1 MWRWALIMLSG
12 ILILCIS
19 IIELIGDKFILSP
32 ISHYIETG
40 SEMNRISTFGPESDQ
55 RRLHLQVWKSL
66 IGYEA
71 LLIISNKQD
80 ATPLVSVRLLDYY
93 YPELTQRAYLNFI
106 NLDRDKDL
114 EIFIHQPQYPEGKRR
129 YDMIT
134 PGNYIVDYRKGEVVL
149 RPYRNLKSYFLINY
163 ARPTLELKLILIV
176 IALLLPVVFPFEFP
190 KLFHIIILVSL
201 VTLAVIILPPVW
213 SFRLFVLL
221 AFLWIWFAIKL
232 VFKSSKK
239 KVDIV
244 ENHN

>member
-1 MWRWALIMLSG
+1 MLLFIG
-12 ILILCIS
+12 
-19 IIELIGDKFILSP
+19 IIEVIGDKYLLRPLSY
-32 ISHYIETG
+32 YIETG
-40 SEMNRISTFGPESDQ
+40 SEMNRISTFGPKNDQ
-55 RRLHLQVWKSL
+55 RRLNFQVWKSMV
-66 IGYEA
+66 GCEA
-71 LLIISNKQD
+71 LLTINNKQD
-80 ATPLVSVRLLDYY
+80 ATPAVTVRLLDYY
-93 YPELTQRAYLNFI
+93 FREFTQRAYLNFI
-106 NLDRDKDL
+106 NLDKDKDL
-114 EIFIHQPQYPEGKRR
+114 EIFIHQPRYPGGKRR

-149 RPYRNLKSYFLINY
+149 RPYRNLKSYFLVNY

-176 IALLLPVVFPFEFP
+176 IALLLPIVFPFEFP